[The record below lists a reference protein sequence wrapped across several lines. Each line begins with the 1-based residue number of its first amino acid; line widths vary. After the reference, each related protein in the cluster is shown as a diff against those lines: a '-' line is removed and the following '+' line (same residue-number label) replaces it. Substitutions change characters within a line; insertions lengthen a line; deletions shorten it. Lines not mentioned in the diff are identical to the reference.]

1 METLLIT
8 GVAGFIGSSVTRLF
22 ISKGYQVI
30 GVDNLSTGSITQLPE
45 GIIFVKGDLSQE
57 TTFNDIPDITIS
69 TVIHIAGQSGGVPS
83 WEDNVND
90 LESNALA
97 GLRVINFAISRG
109 IKNIIYTSSMAVYGN
124 PLSQPVKEKSKP
136 NPLTPYAV
144 SKLMVEYYLNVYKDY
159 FDKIFI
165 LRLNNTYGHGQI
177 LNKMQQGM
185 VRIFLSQ
192 AFNDRKIIVRGSLNR
207 YRDFIYI
214 DDVSNAIYL
223 ATISKIKGLETLNI
237 SNNLKTTVRELI
249 DIISAAIP
257 FEIEVSVS
265 ETGTQGDQSGIYCD
279 NSRAK
284 KILNWKPITSLEDGI
299 NSIVSETMKEY
310 GKQYDK

>member
-8 GVAGFIGSSVTRLF
+8 GVAGFIGSSVARLF

-30 GVDNLSTGSITQLPE
+30 GVDNLSTGSISQLPE

-57 TTFNDIPDITIS
+57 TTFNDIPDTTIS

-97 GLRVINFAISRG
+97 GLGVINFAISRS
-109 IKNIIYTSSMAVYGN
+109 IKNIIYTGSMAIYGN
-124 PLSQPVKEKSKP
+124 PLSQPVQENSKP

-144 SKLMVEYYLNVYKDY
+144 SKLMVEYYLSVYREY
-159 FDKIFI
+159 FDKILI

-177 LNKMQQGM
+177 LNNMQQGM

-192 AFNDRKIIVRGSLNR
+192 AFNDRKIIVHGSLSR

-223 ATISKIKGLETLNI
+223 ATISQVKGLETLNI
-237 SNNLKTTVRELI
+237 SNNVKTTVGELV
-249 DIISAAIP
+249 DIIVATIP
-257 FEIEVSVS
+257 FQIEVTVS
-265 ETGTQGDQSGIYCD
+265 DVGTQGDQSGIYCD

-284 KILNWKPITSLEDGI
+284 TILDWEPIISLEVGI
-299 NSIVSETMKEY
+299 QRVVSETQKES
-310 GKQYDK
+310 GKQYD